1 MCYLFNLLY
10 FIYFVLLQLLET
22 FFATKVVSPPFRP
35 NGLAAFARM
44 ISLPPRI
51 LRDCIQIIRL
61 QLVPSIV
68 EQHNWKWNVQ
78 LCLTVPYSASQIV
91 PQ

>member
-1 MCYLFNLLY
+1 M
-10 FIYFVLLQLLET
+10 
-22 FFATKVVSPPFRP
+22 SPPFRP

-91 PQ
+91 PQGMPGIVTSATKILIFVSNNII